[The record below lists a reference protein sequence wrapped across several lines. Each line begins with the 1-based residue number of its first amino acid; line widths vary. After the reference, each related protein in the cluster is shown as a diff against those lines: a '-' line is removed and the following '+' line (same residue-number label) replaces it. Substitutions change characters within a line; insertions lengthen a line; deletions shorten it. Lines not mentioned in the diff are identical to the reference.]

1 MESIET
7 LQAREEEVG
16 REWERIHDV
25 INRVARARAHEEDAH
40 AFRILQ
46 EQARIVGQRRVA
58 LRLMVAEQEK
68 GRDEVT
74 PLSCWSRIGA

>member
-46 EQARIVGQRRVA
+46 EQARLVGQRRVA
-58 LRLMVAEQEK
+58 LRLMMAKHEE
-68 GRDEVT
+68 GPR
-74 PLSCWSRIGA
+74 